1 MYLSESS
8 NTPFPA
14 FFFFLLPACTTFLLG
29 LVASSSSNSDKWSST
44 SSCRLRG
51 ELLGCALVK
60 EGRWGGEV
68 SVWKMLYEVL
78 GVSVVAPDLF
88 RCFGR

>member
-51 ELLGCALVK
+51 ELLGCTLVK
-60 EGRWGGEV
+60 EGRGGV
-68 SVWKMLYEVL
+68 RLVCGTMLYEVL

-88 RCFGR
+88 RWFGR